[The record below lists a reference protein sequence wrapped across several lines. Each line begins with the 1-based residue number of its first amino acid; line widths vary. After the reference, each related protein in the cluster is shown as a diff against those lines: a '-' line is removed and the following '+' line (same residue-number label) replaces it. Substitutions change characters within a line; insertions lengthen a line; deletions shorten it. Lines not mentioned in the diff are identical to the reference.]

1 MEIPSTRPFFSEE
14 DIEAILDEVR
24 SILRSGQLILGPY
37 TQKLEQSFREY
48 CGVRHAVAV
57 SSCTAALEIALRYF
71 NVRGKEVIVPTNTFI
86 ASSNA
91 VIFSGGIPVLA
102 DIKSDTL
109 CLDPADLSKRITP
122 ETKGVIVVHIAGL
135 LCPEIEEIR
144 EICREKQLF
153 LLEDVAHAHGA
164 SINGQK
170 TGSLAD
176 AGCFSFYPTKVMT
189 TCTGG
194 MITTNDSS
202 LAGYAISLRHHGVG
216 RYLGVGRDLNNI
228 VNLGNDW
235 LMNEISALLGI
246 YQLRALDANLRRRN
260 EIAQSYADALMNI
273 EGVELF
279 EVPSHIRH
287 SYYKYPVLLSQ
298 TMDKRELVEKMKSE
312 CGISLGSVYDPPCH
326 LQPVYQKLFGFR
338 SGMFPTAEA
347 TLTRVVCLPMFQQMT
362 NQEVDYVLQSLKE
375 VLPSCQVN
383 ASQVKYQ
390 NR

>member
-14 DIEAILDEVR
+14 DIKAILDEIR

-48 CGVRHAVAV
+48 CGARHAVAV

-91 VIFSGGIPVLA
+91 VIYSGGIPVLA

-109 CLDPADLSKRITP
+109 CLNPTDFLKRITP

-135 LCPEIEEIR
+135 LCPEIKEIR
-144 EICREKQLF
+144 DICRERHLF

-170 TGSLAD
+170 AGSIGD

-194 MITTNDSS
+194 MLITDDDG
-202 LAGYAISLRHHGVG
+202 LAEYAISLRHHGVG
-216 RYLGVGRDLNNI
+216 RYLGVGRDLNDI

-235 LMNEISALLGI
+235 LMNEIGALLGI
-246 YQLRALDANLRRRN
+246 YQLRALEDNIKRRN
-260 EIAQSYADALMNI
+260 EIARSYADALMII
-273 EGVELF
+273 EGIEPF
-279 EVPSHIRH
+279 KVPPHIRH
-287 SYYKYPVLLSQ
+287 SYYKYPVLLSP
-298 TMDKRELVEKMKSE
+298 TIDKRELIEKMKSE

-326 LQPVYQKLFGFR
+326 LQPVYQRLLGFR
-338 SGMFPTAEA
+338 SGMFPIAEA

-362 NQEVDYVLQSLKE
+362 NQEVDYVLQSLKKY
-375 VLPSCQVN
+375 CQ
-383 ASQVKYQ
+383 AT
-390 NR
+390 R